1 MVYKVSESKGFNKQ
15 NERVISDIISKRRTF
30 AAVNEQSVTE

>member
-1 MVYKVSESKGFNKQ
+1 VSKQKGFNKQ
-15 NERVISDIISKRRTF
+15 NERITDDIISKRRTF